1 MDGEGDI
8 LFKNYLFRGEFTLTK
23 EEKIGIR
30 DICIFLA
37 KLYPKVWIQSPM
49 AAKTP
54 RLDLEFFK
62 NLNAYRE
69 FDKKKN
75 KPYCKK

>member
-1 MDGEGDI
+1 M
-8 LFKNYLFRGEFTLTK
+8 TK

-37 KLYPKVWIQSPM
+37 KLYLKVWIQAPM
-49 AAKTP
+49 TAIAP

-62 NLNAYRE
+62 NLNAYRQVE
-69 FDKKKN
+69 KKSRIAIHKLCN
-75 KPYCKK
+75 HLWYLAPETVALAFFVQ